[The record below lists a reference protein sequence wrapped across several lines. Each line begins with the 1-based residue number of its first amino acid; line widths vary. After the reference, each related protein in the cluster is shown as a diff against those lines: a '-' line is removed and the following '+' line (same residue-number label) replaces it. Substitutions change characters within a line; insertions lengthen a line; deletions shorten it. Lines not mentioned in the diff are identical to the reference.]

1 MLSTSYSDG
10 TITLQN
16 GWNLIS
22 IPKNL
27 SSGYDTVA
35 VVFAGINTGGHS
47 IFHYNG
53 RTQYWDA
60 LQSSTVLKPLE
71 GYYVYS
77 VGAFTLN
84 TYYVGA
90 GQQQQQNPSVKLYQG
105 WNMIGYFDPMG
116 NSPDDYFHAAMARD
130 ELAQLGS
137 SWASVQGFDP
147 QTQQYETSI
156 TRGVRIAIPITG

>member
-1 MLSTSYSDG
+1 LIAPVFAAIQGEKESGLTTEEKSALFTTEGYYRAPRALPGEVRENLSRWQLPYYEKQRTEGKMLSTSYSDG

-71 GYYVYS
+71 GYYVSS
-77 VGAFTLN
+77 VGAFTLD

-90 GQQQQQNPSVKLYQG
+90 GQQQNP
-105 WNMIGYFDPMG
+105 
-116 NSPDDYFHAAMARD
+116 
-130 ELAQLGS
+130 
-137 SWASVQGFDP
+137 
-147 QTQQYETSI
+147 
-156 TRGVRIAIPITG
+156 